1 MPKCLQKIAYFSLV
15 QTTLEYAF
23 QMWDPFTKKNKVKQL
38 EKLQNTAL
46 RFIFNIKSQISF
58 SEVRREVGIESLQER
73 QMNARLSPFSRC
85 IAEGIEPSL
94 QYYLEKKNN
103 IRQAPTHMHHI

>member
-1 MPKCLQKIAYFSLV
+1 MGSL
-15 QTTLEYAF
+15 YK
-23 QMWDPFTKKNKVKQL
+23 KKNKVKQL
-38 EKLQNTAL
+38 EKLQNKAL

-85 IAEGIEPSL
+85 IAEGIEPSF
-94 QYYLEKKNN
+94 QYSLEKKHN
-103 IRQAPTHMHHI
+103 IRQAPTHMHRI